1 MQRSG
6 GNVKSKFFELSQNNS
21 SEEKSEKKESV
32 PCIKLPPPP
41 PSPGSPVVTPEKSP
55 TDSPTEL
62 RLEKPTEVET
72 SKTGKEGTEHE
83 NPPENQSTQEVV
95 DDDFGDFQAAG

>member
-6 GNVKSKFFELSQNNS
+6 GNVKSKFFEQGANNS
-21 SEEKSEKKESV
+21 SEEKSERKESI

-41 PSPGSPVVTPEKSP
+41 PSPGSPVTPQKSP
-55 TDSPTEL
+55 TDSPTKL
-62 RLEKPTEVET
+62 SLEKSAEVET
-72 SKTGKEGTEHE
+72 SKIVKETEHE
-83 NPPENQSTQEVV
+83 KSPENQSTQDVV